1 MPGTSKGSSSKD
13 QVSASQSSSSSA
25 VVATSVPLSKRS
37 VDLALAVWFIIFAFT
52 TTFTD
57 LHNFTA
63 SMYGV
68 EVAELKHMKLL
79 YPPKFLTDIYFLWAE
94 SVDPLLYQNPVW
106 WYVLSPPFLPPSLT
120 LQLTSCALAG

>member
-1 MPGTSKGSSSKD
+1 MPPKRGSPSSTAEAE
-13 QVSASQSSSSSA
+13 VSESSA
-25 VVATSVPLSKRS
+25 ASISSVAAAPLSSRS
-37 VDLALAVWFIIFAFT
+37 VDIAIAVWFVIFAFT

-68 EVAELKHMKLL
+68 EVAQLKHMKLL

-106 WYVLSPPFLPPSLT
+106 WYVWFGQCS
-120 LQLTSCALAG
+120 A